1 MNKKNN
7 YYSKMIENLRVRVID
22 LITSKNNLAHDEVER
37 GFNHSLTYQLLQ
49 DKKTN
54 LYLLDEEK
62 IINLWDREKEIKE
75 EINSIIKKS
84 NNKIINDIQEEIKKE
99 LLKISL
105 ENNIPLDEAYQRR
118 LQKKF

>member
-7 YYSKMIENLRVRVID
+7 YCNKIIENLRVRVID
-22 LITSKNNLAHDEVER
+22 SITYKNNLAHDEVER
-37 GFNHSLTYQLLQ
+37 NFNHSLTYQLLQ
-49 DKKTN
+49 DEKTN

-75 EINSIIKKS
+75 EIDSMIKKS
-84 NNKIINDIQEEIKKE
+84 NNKIVNDIQEEIKKE

>member
-1 MNKKNN
+1 MNKKNS

-37 GFNHSLTYQLLQ
+37 CFNHSLTYQLLQ
-49 DKKTN
+49 DEKAN

>member
-37 GFNHSLTYQLLQ
+37 DFNHSLTYQLLQ
-49 DKKTN
+49 DEKTN

-75 EINSIIKKS
+75 DINSMIKKS

>member
-1 MNKKNN
+1 MEQELFHIHKVTNKN
-7 YYSKMIENLRVRVID
+7 D
-22 LITSKNNLAHDEVER
+22 H
-37 GFNHSLTYQLLQ
+37 
-49 DKKTN
+49 
-54 LYLLDEEK
+54 
-62 IINLWDREKEIKE
+62 W
-75 EINSIIKKS
+75 S